1 MKPTSENYKL
11 MSDNLNKMLTT
22 VPATVGA
29 NKLIN
34 KKRND

>member
-34 KKRND
+34 KKEK